1 MPQTTVCARS
11 TNTIVSFKGL
21 RANYLTIPCYIFAAI
36 CCVAFTLASDR
47 LRRRGLILVTTPI
60 MALVGYTIVL
70 AVSGLAP
77 GYVAMF
83 LIAGG
88 IYGYLSLCLTW
99 ITNNLAPDYKRAVG
113 LPIFI
118 GLGNIGGIVSSNLY
132 PASDAPRYRMGLSS
146 TSQILRLPR
155 IFLVMLIYATASLAF
170 TVLAWICAAALWYGY
185 SRRDAKKEQLLA
197 EGKTSN
203 GYEGDLGLEFR
214 YLH

>member
-1 MPQTTVCARS
+1 MTTIRARS
-11 TNTIVSFKGL
+11 TDTFISFRGL
-21 RANYLTIPCYIFAAI
+21 QANYLTIPCYIFAAV

-60 MALVGYTIVL
+60 MALIGYIIVL

-146 TSQILRLPR
+146 TCHIVKISCTST
-155 IFLVMLIYATASLAF
+155 VMLMYSPASLAF

-185 SRRDAKKEQLLA
+185 SRRDRKKEQVLA

-203 GYEGDLGLEFR
+203 GYEGDRGLEFR